1 MRLQTTATQVDFF
14 PIGTG
19 KRFVQRTTWH
29 PGAESEM
36 ITYSTVVKSEMI
48 YKVNNYLANGATV
61 LDFNLEQIDATEYS
75 PMLLT
80 HPLIMKPEDKEFI
93 DFLFDKLTKHVDTDM
108 IDLQEDDTCCDHIQL
123 ELLTQHTIS

>member
-1 MRLQTTATQVDFF
+1 MRLLTTATQIDFY
-14 PIGTG
+14 PVGTG

-61 LDFNLEQIDATEYS
+61 LVFNLEQIDSSEYS
-75 PMLLT
+75 PM
-80 HPLIMKPEDKEFI
+80 
-93 DFLFDKLTKHVDTDM
+93 
-108 IDLQEDDTCCDHIQL
+108 CC
-123 ELLTQHTIS
+123 